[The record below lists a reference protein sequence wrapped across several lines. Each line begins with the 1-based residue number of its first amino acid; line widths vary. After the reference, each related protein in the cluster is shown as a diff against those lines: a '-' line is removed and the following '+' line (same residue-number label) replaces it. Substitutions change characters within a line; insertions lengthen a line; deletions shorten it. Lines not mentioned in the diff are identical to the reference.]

1 MVCRLCFALHRPP
14 GLRDGV
20 GMPLRQ
26 SATAAINALIR
37 RRIRRRARA
46 RYQRRHGPGL
56 SPRSTALIVA
66 SALFMEQLDGTVLAT
81 ALPEMARSFG
91 TEAVRLNVALTSYL
105 LALAV
110 FIPASGKVADRFGSR
125 TVFCGAIAL
134 FTLGSILCGQAGG
147 LGTLVA
153 ARVLQ
158 GIGGAMMVPVG
169 RLVLLRSVT
178 KAEMVVAMTW
188 LMVPA
193 QLGPLLGPPVGGF
206 LVTYLS
212 WRWIF
217 YINVPIG
224 ILGILLALRFIED
237 VREPGRVSFDL
248 PGLVLSGVSLACLVF
263 GLEVLSRGGE
273 SLAVAGGVLALGVLA
288 GVLYMRH
295 AGRHPSP
302 VLDLQLMRVP
312 TFALSV
318 IGGGL
323 SRIAAGAIPFLLPLM
338 LQLGFG
344 MSAAASGLITFGGSL
359 GAMLMRFVA
368 RPVLHRW
375 GFRSVMIW
383 NGLIAS
389 GCLAALS
396 LMRPSWPAAAILA
409 LLVVGGFFQSL
420 QFTAYNTIAY
430 ADIPRERMSAAT
442 SFYTTFQQLNLTLG
456 ICVAAGAL
464 AGSVLVTGHATAQV
478 ADYSVAFLVVAC
490 VSLLASPTC
499 TRLARDAGDEL
510 CGRAPVERRR

>member
-1 MVCRLCFALHRPP
+1 
-14 GLRDGV
+14 
-20 GMPLRQ
+20 MPLRQ
-26 SATAAINALIR
+26 TATAAINAIIR

-46 RYQRRHGPGL
+46 RYERRRAPGI
-56 SPRSTALIVA
+56 SPRTTALIVA

-134 FTLGSILCGQAGG
+134 FTLGSILCGQANG

-169 RLVLLRSVT
+169 RLFLLRSVT
-178 KAEMVVAMTW
+178 KAEMVTAMTW
-188 LMVPA
+188 LMIPA

-224 ILGILLALRFIED
+224 VLGILLALRFIAD
-237 VREPGRVSFDL
+237 VREPGRVNFDL
-248 PGLVLSGVSLACLVF
+248 PGLVLSGISLACLVA
-263 GLEVLSRGGE
+263 GLEAVSRGGA
-273 SLAVAGGVLALGVLA
+273 SLVLA
-288 GVLYMRH
+288 GEVLAAGVVAGALYVLH
-295 AGRHPSP
+295 ARRHPAP
-302 VLDLQLMRVP
+302 VLDLKLMRVP

-323 SRIAAGAIPFLLPLM
+323 SRVAAGAVPFLLPLM

-359 GAMLMRFVA
+359 GSMLMRFVA

-375 GFRSVMIW
+375 GFRTTMIW

-389 GCLAALS
+389 GFLGTYAFMRPVLAAGGHPGAAGGGRVLPVAAVHRLQHHRLCRYS
-396 LMRPSWPAAAILA
+396 AGPHERGDQLLHDIPAAQPDAGHLRGGGGTGR
-409 LLVVGGFFQSL
+409 VGAGNGARTAGDRGL
-420 QFTAYNTIAY
+420 QRGV
-430 ADIPRERMSAAT
+430 PGGGR
-442 SFYTTFQQLNLTLG
+442 G
-456 ICVAAGAL
+456 VAAGI
-464 AGSVLVTGHATAQV
+464 
-478 ADYSVAFLVVAC
+478 ADLHPV
-490 VSLLASPTC
+490 
-499 TRLARDAGDEL
+499 GGG
-510 CGRAPVERRR
+510 CGR

>member
-1 MVCRLCFALHRPP
+1 
-14 GLRDGV
+14 
-20 GMPLRQ
+20 MPLRQ
-26 SATAAINALIR
+26 SVTAAINALVR

-46 RYQRRHGPGL
+46 RYERRREPGI
-56 SPRSTALIVA
+56 SPRTTALIVA

-91 TEAVRLNVALTSYL
+91 TEAVRLSVALTSYL

-134 FTLGSILCGQAGG
+134 FTLGSILYGQANG
-147 LGTLVA
+147 LATLVA
-153 ARVLQ
+153 ARILQ

-188 LMVPA
+188 LMIPA

-224 ILGILLALRFIED
+224 VLGILLALRFIAD
-237 VREPGRVSFDL
+237 VREPGRVNFDL
-248 PGLVLSGVSLACLVF
+248 PGLVLSGISLACLVT
-263 GLEVLSRGGE
+263 GLEAISRGGA
-273 SLAVAGGVLALGVLA
+273 SLALGGGVLAAGIAAGTLYVL
-288 GVLYMRH
+288 H
-295 AGRHPSP
+295 ARRHPSP
-302 VLDLQLMRVP
+302 VLDLRLMRVP

-323 SRIAAGAIPFLLPLM
+323 SRVAAVAIPFLLPLM

-359 GAMLMRFVA
+359 GSMLMRFVA

-375 GFRSVMIW
+375 GFRNTMIW

-389 GCLAALS
+389 GLLGTLA
-396 LMRPSWPAAAILA
+396 LMRPGWPPAAILG
-409 LLVVGGFFQSL
+409 LLMVGGFFQSL

-430 ADIPRERMSAAT
+430 ADIPRDRMSAAT

-478 ADYSVAFLVVAC
+478 SDYSVAFLVVAC

-499 TRLARDAGDEL
+499 TRLALDAGDEL
-510 CGRAPVERRR
+510 SGRSPVERRP

>member
-1 MVCRLCFALHRPP
+1 
-14 GLRDGV
+14 
-20 GMPLRQ
+20 MPLRQ
-26 SATAAINALIR
+26 SATAALNAVIR

-46 RYQRRHGPGL
+46 RYERRNAPGL
-56 SPRSTALIVA
+56 SPRTTALIVA
-66 SALFMEQLDGTVLAT
+66 SALFMEQLDGTVLST
-81 ALPEMARSFG
+81 ALPDMARSFA
-91 TEAVRLNVALTSYL
+91 TEPVRMNVALTSYL
-105 LALAV
+105 LSLAV

-134 FTLGSILCGQAGG
+134 FTVGSILCAQAGS
-147 LGTLVA
+147 LTFLVA
-153 ARVLQ
+153 ARIIQ

-193 QLGPLLGPPVGGF
+193 QLGPLVGPPVGGF

-212 WRWIF
+212 WHWIF

-224 ILGILLALRFIED
+224 LLGIALALRYIAD
-237 VREPGRVSFDL
+237 VREPVRVSFDL
-248 PGLVLSGVSLACLVF
+248 PGLVLSGLSLACLML
-263 GLEVLSRGGE
+263 GLETVSRG
-273 SLAVAGGVLALGVLA
+273 AAAWTVAGGVLAVGLA
-288 GVLYMRH
+288 AGALYVRH
-295 AGRHPSP
+295 AGRHPTP
-302 VLDLQLMRVP
+302 VLDLRLMRVP

-323 SRIAAGAIPFLLPLM
+323 SRISAGAVPFLLPMM

-344 MSAAASGLITFGGSL
+344 MSAASSGLITFAGSA
-359 GAMLMRFVA
+359 GSMAMRFVA

-375 GFRSVMIW
+375 GFRTVMIW

-389 GCLAALS
+389 GLLAGIAA
-396 LMRPSWPAAAILA
+396 MRPSWPLAAIYG
-409 LLVVGGFFQSL
+409 LLLLGGFFQSL

-464 AGSVLVTGHATAQV
+464 AGSILVTGHAQPLLP
-478 ADYSVAFLVVAC
+478 DYSAAFLVVAA
-490 VSLLASPTC
+490 VSFLASPTC

-510 CGRAPVERRR
+510 SGRAPVIPGS

>member
-1 MVCRLCFALHRPP
+1 MLF
-14 GLRDGV
+14 
-20 GMPLRQ
+20 RQ
-26 SATAAINALIR
+26 SATAAINALVR

-46 RYQRRHGPGL
+46 RYERRHAADGTKAL
-56 SPRSTALIVA
+56 SPRTTALIVA

-125 TVFCGAIAL
+125 TVFCAAIAL
-134 FTLGSILCGQAGG
+134 FTVGSMLCGQADR

-178 KAEMVVAMTW
+178 KAEMVTAMTW
-188 LMVPA
+188 LMIPA

-224 ILGILLALRFIED
+224 ILGIALALRFIED

-248 PGLVLSGVSLACLVF
+248 PGLVMSGLSLACLVF
-263 GLEVLSRGGE
+263 GLEAVSRGGS
-273 SLAVAGGVLALGVLA
+273 SLALAGGALATGVVAGALYV
-288 GVLYMRH
+288 RH
-295 AGRHPSP
+295 ARHHPAP
-302 VLDLQLMRVP
+302 VLDLRLMRVP

-323 SRIAAGAIPFLLPLM
+323 SRVAAGAVPFLLPLM

-344 MSAAASGLITFGGSL
+344 MSAAASGLITFGGSV
-359 GAMLMRFVA
+359 GSMLMRFVA

-375 GFRSVMIW
+375 GFRTTMVW

-389 GCLAALS
+389 GFLGALA
-396 LMRPSWPAAAILA
+396 LMRPSWPPAAILG

-430 ADIPRERMSAAT
+430 ADIPRDRMSAAT

-464 AGSVLVTGHATAQV
+464 AGSVLVTGHGEPQV
-478 ADYSVAFLVVAC
+478 ADYSAAFLVVAA

-499 TRLARDAGDEL
+499 TRLARNAGDEL
-510 CGRAPVERRR
+510 SGRAPVDRRG

>member
-1 MVCRLCFALHRPP
+1 
-14 GLRDGV
+14 
-20 GMPLRQ
+20 MPLRQ
-26 SATAAINALIR
+26 SFTAALNAANR

-46 RYQRRHGPGL
+46 RYEQRHGPGL
-56 SPRSTALIVA
+56 SPRTTALIVA

-134 FTLGSILCGQAGG
+134 FTLGSILCGQAGS

-178 KAEMVVAMTW
+178 KAEMVTAMTW
-188 LMVPA
+188 LMIPA
-193 QLGPLLGPPVGGF
+193 QLGPLVGPPVGGF

-224 ILGILLALRFIED
+224 LLGIALALRYIAD
-237 VREPGRVSFDL
+237 VREPGRVNFDL
-248 PGLVLSGVSLACLVF
+248 PGLVLSGLSLACLVF
-263 GLEVLSRGGE
+263 GLEAVSRGG
-273 SLAVAGGVLALGVLA
+273 SSLLVAAGILAVGIAAGGFYV
-288 GVLYMRH
+288 RH
-295 AGRHPSP
+295 ARRHPAP
-302 VLDLQLMRVP
+302 VLDLRLMRVP

-323 SRIAAGAIPFLLPLM
+323 SGVAAGAIPCLLPMM

-344 MSAAASGLITFGGSL
+344 MSAAQSGVITFAGSL
-359 GAMLMRFVA
+359 GSMLMRFVA

-375 GFRSVMIW
+375 GFRTVMVW

-389 GCLAALS
+389 AFLGGFAFMRPGWPLAA
-396 LMRPSWPAAAILA
+396 IYA
-409 LLVVGGFFQSL
+409 LLIVGGFFQSL

-430 ADIPRERMSAAT
+430 ADIPRDRMSAAT

-464 AGSVLVTGHATAQV
+464 AGSLLVTGHAEPAL
-478 ADYSVAFLVVAC
+478 ADYSAAFLVVAG

-510 CGRAPVERRR
+510 AGRAGMGG